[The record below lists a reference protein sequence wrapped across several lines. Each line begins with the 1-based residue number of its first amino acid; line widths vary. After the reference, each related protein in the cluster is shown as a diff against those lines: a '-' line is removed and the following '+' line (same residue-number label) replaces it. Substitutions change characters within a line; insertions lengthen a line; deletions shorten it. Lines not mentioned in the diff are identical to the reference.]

1 MIIFDIE
8 TNGLLYD
15 LSKIHCVVLFDT
27 ETDETHVFNDEG
39 GDKEPIIRAITML
52 DDAEQIVGHNIIN
65 YDIPAIKKMYG
76 FFEPQGEVIDTLV
89 LSRLYHPNMLELDK
103 KHNWK
108 YMPLQLYGRHSLESY
123 GYRLGEYKGDYGKT
137 ADWKEW
143 SQDMESYCIQD
154 VKVTTKLCQ
163 HFKKYLV

>member
-65 YDIPAIKKMYG
+65 YDIPAIKSFMG
-76 FFEPQGEVIDTLV
+76 
-89 LSRLYHPNMLELDK
+89 
-103 KHNWK
+103 
-108 YMPLQLYGRHSLESY
+108 SLNL
-123 GYRLGEYKGDYGKT
+123 R
-137 ADWKEW
+137 
-143 SQDMESYCIQD
+143 
-154 VKVTTKLCQ
+154 VR
-163 HFKKYLV
+163 